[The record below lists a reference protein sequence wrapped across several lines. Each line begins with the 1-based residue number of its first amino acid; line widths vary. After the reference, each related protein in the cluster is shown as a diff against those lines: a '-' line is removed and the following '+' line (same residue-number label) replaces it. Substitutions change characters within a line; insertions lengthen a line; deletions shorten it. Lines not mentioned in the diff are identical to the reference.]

1 MPRGTLNG
9 SKVEKTTLTIPS
21 VVKRAAFRHAAK
33 KRISLSQ
40 WITRLLEQAMDS
52 GKAGEVAS

>member
-9 SKVEKTTLTIPS
+9 SRVEKTTLTIPA

-40 WITRLLEQAMDS
+40 WITRLLEQAMDN
-52 GKAGEVAS
+52 GKAGEAAS